1 MTKMQIACAILIIFC
16 LAFVGLGGLS
26 KAAAV
31 EFREDVIGQGSFQSD
46 TDAGTINKAS
56 VQDSDIIYGQVVKF
70 DPGGVQ
76 AFYGL
81 NFSGRRGSWT
91 ASSTDHYL
99 RAWDCSC
106 LNATADIKQT
116 SQTTINKDNQT
127 EIQLESSSTLFK
139 ADGSGKFRERIL
151 GGSGKYGRPIGLPNL
166 VQAPYCPAGRDSR

>member
-1 MTKMQIACAILIIFC
+1 LTKLQIACAIFLVFC
-16 LAFVGLGGLS
+16 LAYYLS
-26 KAAAV
+26 YVSAVAV

-99 RAWDCSC
+99 RAWDCSY
-106 LNATADIKQT
+106 LNATANIL
-116 SQTTINKDNQT
+116 QTTKTVVLKENQT
-127 EIQLESSSTLFK
+127 EVQLESSSIRAFL
-139 ADGSGKFRERIL
+139 AQWE
-151 GGSGKYGRPIGLPNL
+151 
-166 VQAPYCPAGRDSR
+166 